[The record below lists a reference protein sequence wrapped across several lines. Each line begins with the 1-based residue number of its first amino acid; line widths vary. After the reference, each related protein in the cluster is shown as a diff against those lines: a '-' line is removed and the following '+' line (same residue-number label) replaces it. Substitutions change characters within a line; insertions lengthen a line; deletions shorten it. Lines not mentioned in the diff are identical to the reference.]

1 MHERK
6 KRQVYLFS
14 SFAIFL
20 ALLAAYVL
28 IGLFYPFE
36 LDSFRSRFVS
46 FAFLIMLF
54 LAVGL
59 SLLIEQRLWGKSW
72 QRTGGLRWRL
82 LLLLALY
89 VVASFVAEFFFEQ
102 MLALLMSVFSL
113 TRTQAVDVGFDL
125 ACFVLVPLILLLVW
139 SLDCRARLRYHRG
152 CAVEEERQVAA
163 NLDSQLNV

>member
-1 MHERK
+1 MNETK
-6 KRQVYLFS
+6 KQHIYLFS
-14 SFAIFL
+14 SLSIYLVF
-20 ALLAAYVL
+20 LAAYVL

-54 LAVGL
+54 LALGL

-72 QRTGGLRWRL
+72 QRTGGLLWRL
-82 LLLLALY
+82 LLL
-89 VVASFVAEFFFEQ
+89 
-102 MLALLMSVFSL
+102 LALLMSVFSL

-125 ACFVLVPLILLLVW
+125 VCFVLVPLILLLVW